1 MARRVITLILNRK
14 GFAVSEATTVAEAM
28 HGIFRQ
34 PEWVLLD
41 IMLPD
46 GSGLDVLKRIR
57 AERLPVRVCVIS
69 GCHQHV
75 LDESRARGADY
86 AFSKPLDVEKLVA
99 VLRPVNAA

>member
-1 MARRVITLILNRK
+1 MARRVISLILNRK

-28 HGIFRQ
+28 HGILRQ

-46 GSGLDVLKRIR
+46 GSGLEVLRRIR
-57 AERLPVRVCVIS
+57 TERLPVRVCVIS

-75 LDESRARGADY
+75 LDESRANGADY

-99 VLRPVNAA
+99 VLRPVSAA

>member
-1 MARRVITLILNRK
+1 MISLILSRK

-28 HGIFRQ
+28 HGILRH

-46 GSGLDVLKRIR
+46 GSGLEVLRRIR
-57 AERLPVRVCVIS
+57 SERLPVRVCVIS
-69 GCHQHV
+69 GCHPHV
-75 LDESRARGADY
+75 LEESKAGGADF

-99 VLRPVNAA
+99 VLRPVPASQAQ